1 MFLLLSLNRANR
13 YVLYNLFNLSNIYL
27 INISF
32 IPNPGGNVFPES
44 SSLSFPC
51 TFSISRLRSVL
62 WTGLYKLDFTPA
74 SFVLGKF
81 SDTNSVFSLSV
92 LLYWHPPIK
101 KSPGLS
107 EVLCFGFSTSA
118 LTIWNE
124 IVIYSF
130 IF

>member
-1 MFLLLSLNRANR
+1 MFVLMSLNRANR
-13 YVLYNLFNLSNIYL
+13 YVLYNLFNLNNIYL

-51 TFSISRLRSVL
+51 AFSISRLRNVL
-62 WTGLYKLDFTPA
+62 WTGLYKFDFTPA

-81 SDTNSVFSLSV
+81 SDTNSGFSLSV

-101 KSPGLS
+101 KSPGRS
-107 EVLCFGFSTSA
+107 DVLCFGFSTSA
-118 LTIWNE
+118 LTIWNTF
-124 IVIYSF
+124 VIHSLNF
-130 IF
+130 